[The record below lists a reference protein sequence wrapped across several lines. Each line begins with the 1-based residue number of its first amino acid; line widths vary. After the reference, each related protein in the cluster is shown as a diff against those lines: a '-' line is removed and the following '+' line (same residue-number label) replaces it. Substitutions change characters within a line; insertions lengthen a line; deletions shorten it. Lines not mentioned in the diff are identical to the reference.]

1 MDDPIQILGK
11 YLFLLHLLDLYTF
24 NLTLKLLSDN
34 ETQIFPSRYVACNR
48 RWLNY
53 RIKILVVR
61 LDGNNDGIKLH
72 GICCYLLMIIRLF
85 SEYTIELKLM
95 TFINGE
101 RRCIRIIPSS
111 AKLVRLFNII
121 NDMVI
126 IDSNTTFEVPTQPHT
141 IMYFQIPVIVNQN
154 IENDLSFPND
164 CKSVHILVS
173 QPEVKPTEITEK
185 LSLSPEKADISD
197 GSFSIA
203 SRFPGILIEFI
214 FSGP

>member
-1 MDDPIQILGK
+1 
-11 YLFLLHLLDLYTF
+11 
-24 NLTLKLLSDN
+24 
-34 ETQIFPSRYVACNR
+34 
-48 RWLNY
+48 
-53 RIKILVVR
+53 
-61 LDGNNDGIKLH
+61 
-72 GICCYLLMIIRLF
+72 
-85 SEYTIELKLM
+85 M

-121 NDMVI
+121 NDMVN
-126 IDSNTTFEVPTQPHT
+126 IDSITTFQVPGQFYTT
-141 IMYFQIPVIVNQN
+141 MCFQIPVIVNQN

-164 CKSVHILVS
+164 CQSVHILVS
-173 QPEVKPTEITEK
+173 QPVVKPTEIAEK

-203 SRFPGILIEFI
+203 SRFPGTVAEFT